1 MVEIRKCACGC
12 GAETGRKSKTG
23 RLPLYA
29 SGACRVR
36 ALRRRRA
43 LENLG
48 LSEELQSI
56 PDLATPERVVVSSSS
71 ADEQL
76 ARSILE
82 ARSIGYAFVRL
93 GATARP
99 ELGWRASKTGNAIL
113 SALAEFFPNSER

>member
-12 GAETGRKSKTG
+12 GAETRRTSKTG

-48 LSEELQSI
+48 LSVELESL
-56 PDLATPERVVVSSSS
+56 PDLASPAPVSVASIS
-71 ADEQL
+71 ADEQV

-82 ARSIGYAFVRL
+82 ARAIGYAFARL
-93 GATARP
+93 GTSARP
-99 ELGWRASKTGNAIL
+99 ELAWRASKTGDAIL

>member
-12 GAETGRKSKTG
+12 GLETERKAKTG
-23 RLPLYA
+23 RRPLYA
-29 SGACRVR
+29 TNACRVR

-48 LSEELQSI
+48 LVPEFEAI
-56 PDLATPERVVVSSSS
+56 PDLAKPEPVSVSASS
-71 ADEQL
+71 ADEQV

-82 ARSIGYAFVRL
+82 ARAIGYAFTRL
-93 GATARP
+93 GTSARP
-99 ELGWRASKTGNAIL
+99 ELGWRATKVGNAIL